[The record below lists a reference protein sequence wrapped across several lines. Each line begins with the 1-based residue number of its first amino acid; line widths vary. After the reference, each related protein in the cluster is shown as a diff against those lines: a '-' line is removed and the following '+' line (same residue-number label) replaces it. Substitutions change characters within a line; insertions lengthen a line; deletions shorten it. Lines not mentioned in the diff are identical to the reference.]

1 MNVTNLLKKEI
12 KLETSMSVYIWLI
25 CLIAFYYI
33 PAYPVY
39 IGCFYMVLGVMMTFS
54 LNQLSHGMMYTVL
67 LPVRKIDTVKARFLY
82 CGLLEILFIP
92 FAIIAAIVRTKC
104 HFPPNKS
111 GIEINA
117 AYFGFQLIILAIFNF
132 IFLGG
137 VYKNPLKP
145 GKRFLAAAISY
156 FAVYALCELPVW
168 MYKGVEAH
176 SETPDTLITR
186 FGSILCHN
194 DFAGQIRQLPVLA
207 IGLLIFVISWPVT
220 FKRAAK
226 QFEKYDM

>member
-104 HFPPNKS
+104 NFPANKS
-111 GIEINA
+111 GIEINV

-194 DFAGQIRQLPVLA
+194 DFAGQIRQLSVLA
-207 IGLLIFVISWPVT
+207 IGLLIFVISWPIT

-226 QFEKYDM
+226 QFERYDM